1 MIENSS
7 IVFISKIYFDKNGF
21 MVIITGQIITSETC
35 SSTSFEKGKILTT
48 EKDFFSSVLMVSRIT
63 ILKSP
68 TKRVLPEKYLL
79 MREPNNSSSRKWLKE
94 SE

>member
-35 SSTSFEKGKILTT
+35 SSTSFEIRQNLDNR
-48 EKDFFSSVLMVSRIT
+48 ERFFFKCIDGQ
-63 ILKSP
+63 
-68 TKRVLPEKYLL
+68 
-79 MREPNNSSSRKWLKE
+79 
-94 SE
+94 